1 MKSLLPLLILS
12 LLLCN
17 GCKYFKK
24 SSSRTI
30 DTITADTTEEDASF
44 TDSEAYYSAEGGLNT
59 DASVVS
65 PEEQPVDSRPSSAGI
80 SAGTPV
86 SGRYY
91 MIVGCFKE
99 MNYADKYAAKMR
111 GMGYESEIIAGPDNF
126 SMVSA
131 KSYTSYRESIGDI
144 DNFRNNVTPNAWV
157 YRQR

>member
-1 MKSLLPLLILS
+1 MKNLLPLLILS

-24 SSSRTI
+24 SSSRSI
-30 DTITADTTEEDASF
+30 DTIAADTTEEDASF
-44 TDSEAYYSAEGGLNT
+44 TDSDAYYSAEGGLNT

-65 PEEQPVDSRPSSAGI
+65 PEQPVDSRPSSAGI
-80 SAGTPV
+80 SAGSPV

-111 GMGYESEIIAGPDNF
+111 GLGYESEIIAGPDDF

-144 DNFRNNVTPNAWV
+144 DNFRNNITPNAWV